1 MNHPFPVGFRW
12 GTATAAYQIEG
23 AWNEDGRGLSIWD
36 TFSHTPGKTYHG
48 ATGDVAADH
57 YHRWQEDVAL
67 MAELGLNAYRF
78 SIAWPRIIPTGTGPV
93 NPAGLDFY
101 DRLVDALL
109 ARGIEPYI
117 TLYHW
122 DLPQALEERGGWPVR
137 ETAFAFGEYARVV
150 AERLSDR
157 VTHWITLNEPW
168 VAAMGGY
175 FAGEHAPGRREP
187 AAAFAAVHHLL
198 LAHGEAVAAIRAAA
212 RRPVQVGIT
221 LNLSDVQPASAS
233 ELDQAAAFRF
243 DAALNQ
249 LFLDPL
255 YRGAYPEAMLPQ
267 LSTRAGLIQPGDLE
281 RIAAPLDF
289 LGVNYYSRDVIRH
302 DPEFPV
308 IQASAVQPVGN
319 EYSQMWEIY
328 PEGLYHMLTRVWR
341 DYRPAVLYVTEN
353 GIPVADA
360 PDADGRVRDE
370 RRIRYLRDHVA
381 QCHRA
386 LEAGVPLRGYFVWS
400 LLDNFEWAYG
410 YQMRF
415 GLIYVDYET
424 QARIMKDSGRWYAEV
439 VRQNGLE

>member
-1 MNHPFPVGFRW
+1 MNHPFPIGFRW

-109 ARGIEPYI
+109 EKGIEPFI

-175 FAGEHAPGRREP
+175 FAGEHAPGCREP

-370 RRIRYLRDHVA
+370 RRIRYLRAHIA

>member
-1 MNHPFPVGFRW
+1 MNHPFPIGFRW

-109 ARGIEPYI
+109 EKGIEPFI

>member
-1 MNHPFPVGFRW
+1 MNTSFPTGFRW

-23 AWNEDGRGLSIWD
+23 AWNADGRGLSIWD

-48 ATGDVAADH
+48 ASGNVAADH
-57 YHRWQEDVAL
+57 YHHWEQDVAL

-78 SIAWPRIIPTGTGPV
+78 SIAWPRIIPAGAGPV

-109 ARGIEPYI
+109 AKGIEPYI

-122 DLPQALEERGGWPVR
+122 DLPQALEEQGGWPAR
-137 ETAFAFGEYARVV
+137 ATASAFGKYARVV

-168 VAAMGGY
+168 VSAMGGY
-175 FAGEHAPGRREP
+175 FTGDHAPGRRDP

-198 LAHGEAVAAIRAAA
+198 LAHSEGMAAIRAAA

-221 LNLSDVQPASAS
+221 LNLSDVQPASES
-233 ELDQAAAFRF
+233 ELDQAAAFLF

-255 YRGAYPEAMLPQ
+255 YRGAYPAALLPQ
-267 LSTRAGLIQPGDLE
+267 LSNTAGLIQPGDLE
-281 RIAAPLDF
+281 HIAAPLDF
-289 LGVNYYSRDVIRH
+289 LGVNYYSRYVIRH

-308 IQASAVQPVGN
+308 IQASPVQPVGN

-328 PEGLYHMLTRVWR
+328 PEGLYNMLTRVWR
-341 DYRPAVLYVTEN
+341 DYHPAVLYVTEN

-400 LLDNFEWAYG
+400 LLDNFEWAFG

-424 QARIMKDSGRWYAEV
+424 QARIVKDSGQWYARV
-439 VRQNGLE
+439 IRQNGLE

>member
-1 MNHPFPVGFRW
+1 MNHPFPIGFRW

-23 AWNEDGRGLSIWD
+23 AWNKDGRGLSIWD

-78 SIAWPRIIPTGTGPV
+78 SIAWPRIIPAGTGPV

-109 ARGIEPYI
+109 EKKIEPFI

-122 DLPQALEERGGWPVR
+122 DLPQTLEERGGWPVR

-168 VAAMGGY
+168 VAAMAGY
-175 FAGEHAPGRREP
+175 FTGDHAPGRREP

-212 RRPVQVGIT
+212 RRPIQVGIT
-221 LNLSDVQPASAS
+221 LNLSDVQPASTS
-233 ELDQAAAFRF
+233 ELDQAAALRF

-289 LGVNYYSRDVIRH
+289 LGVNYYSRYVIRH

-353 GIPVADA
+353 GVPVADA

-370 RRIRYLRDHVA
+370 RRIRYLRAHIA

-415 GLIYVDYET
+415 GLIYVDYDT
-424 QARIMKDSGRWYAEV
+424 QTRIVKDSGRWYAEV
-439 VRQNGLE
+439 IRQNGLE